1 MDLIDLEG
9 VGPVRLEALRAM
21 GILSLRD
28 LLFTLPVRY
37 EDHQTIFPC
46 STNQPG
52 DILVSGVFADSL
64 KSSYFHGISRVQG
77 AISDASGKLSVCW
90 YNEPWI
96 SKNITSGTPVRL
108 FGRLT
113 VKNGRR
119 ILNNPKIISD
129 TGWIPVYRS
138 IRQFPAKSFRK
149 LIENALTH
157 LEDCCPETLPRSF
170 RISNHLCELN
180 FALRQAHFPSSLEN
194 LAIARRR
201 LTFER
206 ILIYLLYTSLMGKT
220 RYASAPMLTDPSL
233 CDIYWDSL
241 PFSPTGSQRKV
252 LEEIR
257 TDLQGSKAMA
267 RLVQGDV
274 GSGKTAVAFGALFLT
289 CRSGFQ
295 SSMMAPTE
303 ILAAQHYE
311 NALKTLVPLGIHC
324 RLLTGSTKAR
334 ERKEILKE
342 LETGS
347 CNVLF
352 GTHALGLY
360 PWGG

>member
-108 FGRLT
+108 FGRLI

-129 TGWIPVYRS
+129 TGSFPFYTVY
-138 IRQFPAKSFRK
+138 
-149 LIENALTH
+149 
-157 LEDCCPETLPRSF
+157 
-170 RISNHLCELN
+170 
-180 FALRQAHFPSSLEN
+180 
-194 LAIARRR
+194 LA
-201 LTFER
+201 
-206 ILIYLLYTSLMGKT
+206 
-220 RYASAPMLTDPSL
+220 
-233 CDIYWDSL
+233 
-241 PFSPTGSQRKV
+241 PF
-252 LEEIR
+252 
-257 TDLQGSKAMA
+257 
-267 RLVQGDV
+267 
-274 GSGKTAVAFGALFLT
+274 LFFCT
-289 CRSGFQ
+289 
-295 SSMMAPTE
+295 
-303 ILAAQHYE
+303 
-311 NALKTLVPLGIHC
+311 
-324 RLLTGSTKAR
+324 
-334 ERKEILKE
+334 
-342 LETGS
+342 
-347 CNVLF
+347 
-352 GTHALGLY
+352 
-360 PWGG
+360 